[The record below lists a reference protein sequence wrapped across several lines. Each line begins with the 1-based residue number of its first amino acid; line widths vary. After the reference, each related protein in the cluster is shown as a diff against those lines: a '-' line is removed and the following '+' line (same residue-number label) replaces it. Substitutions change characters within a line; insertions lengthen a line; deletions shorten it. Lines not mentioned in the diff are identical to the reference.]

1 MGYTLRRDFRI
12 KKKRG
17 RKKGKASISSS
28 PFPLKKQKSFY
39 GNVCLKQ
46 DMILSSSSSHSPPG
60 SFEVS
65 SYFSARKFPGEGKYR
80 ACVEKKGGGLV
91 ICQLFRQ
98 IRERVDEIEIWKS
111 GTKENWGGGAEMSFS
126 PLFLRSVSGQKEG

>member
-46 DMILSSSSSHSPPG
+46 DMILSSSSSHSPP
-60 SFEVS
+60 
-65 SYFSARKFPGEGKYR
+65 PG
-80 ACVEKKGGGLV
+80 AL
-91 ICQLFRQ
+91 
-98 IRERVDEIEIWKS
+98 KS
-111 GTKENWGGGAEMSFS
+111 
-126 PLFLRSVSGQKEG
+126 PPIFLRESFLGRENIVLVWRRREEDW